1 MGILGCSTGFCE
13 EKRLT
18 IRRANKNIKE
28 GSSEN
33 ENKNGKEKEEL
44 DMLNEELL
52 DNNISFII
60 IGLNRNFD
68 VTLNPNTY
76 HISLFLYSRYN
87 SKKGIIMEFAQF
99 SQKEKQTDIIYP
111 YKEEGG
117 LRYYISTRPAYIN
130 NLCDIG
136 NINIKLETSYFFRD
150 ILHKCCEDREWKKT
164 EYRIFFNNCQD
175 FVSDSLKKFNIYFK
189 LSDIN
194 LHIPD
199 IKPDDKINYI
209 PDVIKPFCIQTKEI
223 Y

>member
-1 MGILGCSTGFCE
+1 MGVFGCSTGFCE

-76 HISLFLYSRYN
+76 HISLFLY
-87 SKKGIIMEFAQF
+87 
-99 SQKEKQTDIIYP
+99 
-111 YKEEGG
+111 
-117 LRYYISTRPAYIN
+117 
-130 NLCDIG
+130 
-136 NINIKLETSYFFRD
+136 
-150 ILHKCCEDREWKKT
+150 
-164 EYRIFFNNCQD
+164 
-175 FVSDSLKKFNIYFK
+175 
-189 LSDIN
+189 
-194 LHIPD
+194 
-199 IKPDDKINYI
+199 
-209 PDVIKPFCIQTKEI
+209 
-223 Y
+223 